1 MVKAAEAVRKREGG
15 GGVRAMRDDRIICMP
30 SLVCT
35 RTQGGRRQASVEAR
49 SSRGSADNVVRLW
62 VEYLPISIGML
73 SLPRMHDSAALPARE
88 RAGLGN
94 FGGVL
99 LGLVDS

>member
-1 MVKAAEAVRKREGG
+1 
-15 GGVRAMRDDRIICMP
+15 MP
-30 SLVCT
+30 SLGCPPA
-35 RTQGGRRQASVEAR
+35 QGGRRQASVEAG
-49 SSRGSADNVVRLW
+49 SSRGSDDNVARLW

-88 RAGLGN
+88 RAGLEN